1 MYSHLHLGG
10 QRPSISYAKQF
21 HCLLVAG
28 NWSMIMGVMLA
39 LVSILLSYP
48 LAHWLSLPLQV
59 LAHISTLVFATLVK
73 FGYIMR
79 VVALNRFAGISTS
92 FQDNRQENC

>member
-10 QRPSISYAKQF
+10 QRPSIQYARRF

-28 NWSMIMGVMLA
+28 NWSMIVGVALA
-39 LVSILLSYP
+39 IVSVLASYP
-48 LAHWLSLPLQV
+48 LAHWLSLPLQI

-79 VVALNRFAGISTS
+79 VVALNRFAGFSTHH
-92 FQDNRQENC
+92 QDDC

>member
-1 MYSHLHLGG
+1 
-10 QRPSISYAKQF
+10 
-21 HCLLVAG
+21 
-28 NWSMIMGVMLA
+28 MGVVLA

-48 LAHWLSLPLQV
+48 LAHWLSLPLQI

-79 VVALNRFAGISTS
+79 VVALNRFAGIPSPH
-92 FQDNRQENC
+92 QENC